1 MPVKEFLN
9 LRYMGQSYQMTL
21 RVGFHVSIAGG
32 ISNSVDNALKI
43 GCSAFQIFSRNP
55 RGWAAKPL
63 GDEDVESFRAK
74 LAISSISPEAVI
86 VHMPYL
92 PNLAAPEG
100 ELYKK
105 SVDTLAAEVQRCDT
119 LGIPNLVI
127 HLGSH
132 LGKGT
137 EAGISQLV
145 KACNNAL
152 GDGKNTSSHLGQ
164 LIRKTK
170 KKNAPVRIL
179 LENMAGQKNSI
190 GRNFEE
196 IRLLLDKLEPEG
208 SFGVCLDT
216 CHVFASGIDLR
227 KERDVEKMLGRFDST
242 IGLKELKVLHFNDS
256 KGDLN
261 SRIDRHEHIGLGKI
275 GKSGF
280 AGLLSHSAV
289 RKLPII
295 METPVDEERGDVDN
309 LKLIMKLAS
318 AND

>member
-1 MPVKEFLN
+1 MN
-9 LRYMGQSYQMTL
+9 I

-43 GCSAFQIFSRNP
+43 GCSAFQIFTRNP

-63 GDEDVESFRAK
+63 VDDDVKNFRAK
-74 LAISSISPEAVI
+74 LAKSPISPEAVI

-105 SVDTLAAEVQRCDT
+105 SVDTLTGEVQRCIT
-119 LGIPNLVI
+119 LGIPSLVI

-137 EAGISQLV
+137 EEGIGQLV
-145 KACNNAL
+145 KACNYAL
-152 GDGKNTSSHLGQ
+152 DNYGKNASSDSSQ
-164 LIRKTK
+164 PKQK
-170 KKNAPVRIL
+170 NNKKNAPVRIL

-190 GRNFEE
+190 GGRFEE
-196 IRLLLDKLEPEG
+196 IRLLLDRLKPKG

-216 CHVFASGIDLR
+216 CHVFASGTDLR
-227 KERDVEKMLGRFDST
+227 KERDVEKMLSQFDST
-242 IGLKELKVLHFNDS
+242 VGLKELKVLHLNDS

-261 SRIDRHEHIGLGKI
+261 SKIDRHEHIGLGKI
-275 GKSGF
+275 GK
-280 AGLLSHSAV
+280 AGIAALLQHKSL
-289 RKLPII
+289 RNLPMI
-295 METPVDEERGDVDN
+295 METPVDKQRSDVDN
-309 LKLIMKLAS
+309 LKVVLDLANS
-318 AND
+318 A